1 MTTPYSNLVSRFL
14 DTGDEKERN
23 LGTRRL
29 SVLGMLITFCSL
41 VKSRIINFQV
51 VGAVSNVVKL
61 VTLRENVLN
70 KKTMVEEEVRDNVII
85 ILLCRMVIKR
95 FLPLFVDV

>member
-1 MTTPYSNLVSRFL
+1 M
-14 DTGDEKERN
+14 
-23 LGTRRL
+23 
-29 SVLGMLITFCSL
+29 
-41 VKSRIINFQV
+41 QV

-61 VTLRENVLN
+61 VTLLENVLN

>member
-1 MTTPYSNLVSRFL
+1 M
-14 DTGDEKERN
+14 
-23 LGTRRL
+23 
-29 SVLGMLITFCSL
+29 
-41 VKSRIINFQV
+41 

-95 FLPLFVDV
+95 FLPLLVDV

>member
-1 MTTPYSNLVSRFL
+1 M
-14 DTGDEKERN
+14 
-23 LGTRRL
+23 
-29 SVLGMLITFCSL
+29 
-41 VKSRIINFQV
+41 

-61 VTLRENVLN
+61 VTLPENVLN

-95 FLPLFVDV
+95 FLPLFVDVWAGIRTIAEVNE

>member
-1 MTTPYSNLVSRFL
+1 M
-14 DTGDEKERN
+14 
-23 LGTRRL
+23 
-29 SVLGMLITFCSL
+29 
-41 VKSRIINFQV
+41 

-61 VTLRENVLN
+61 VTLLENVLN

-85 ILLCRMVIKR
+85 ILLCGMVIKR